1 MAKRIRFPEAK
12 RRLSDNGEIEAG
24 LNFPQASVTC
34 WKLSQEELDTGV
46 IWLVT
51 DSFGALPR
59 PPAGERWVPAL
70 YITGRKAEAL
80 TTARNWMTYAR

>member
-1 MAKRIRFPEAK
+1 MAKRIKFPEAS
-12 RRLSDNGEIEAG
+12 RRLTSNGTVQAG

-34 WKLSQEELDTGV
+34 WQLSPEELESGV

-59 PPAGERWVPAL
+59 PPEGERWVPAL
-70 YITGRKAEAL
+70 YVTGRKAEAL
-80 TTARNWMTYAR
+80 TTARNWITYSR